1 MTLWKGEFFLP
12 YNFFFFLGGGTQC
25 LQWTLCR
32 SSLFVNQLAA
42 TFNFAFEFLGTAV
55 DLGYCLKSLQS
66 SFKIIDIL
74 SNIHFPFRF

>member
-1 MTLWKGEFFLP
+1 MTLWKSEFFLP
-12 YNFFFFLGGGTQC
+12 YNFFFFLGGGPSAYSGRYAEVLC
-25 LQWTLCR
+25 LLTSWLLLLILQ
-32 SSLFVNQLAA
+32 
-42 TFNFAFEFLGTAV
+42 FEFLGTAV